1 MKRILLSLLAVA
13 TLVACSKSD
22 DNGDDSA
29 SQFVKKITNKDKDGK
44 FEEVI
49 AITYEGGRP
58 ISHSYTKYDNGVQT
72 GTTHVYTLH
81 YEGRFIKQ
89 AKRENAGRNSF
100 VQNFT
105 YENGKLVTKTE
116 KYERNNYTTTYQY
129 SYAGD
134 QLTNVL
140 QSHPTT
146 IYMNGGGTQSGTY
159 YEESQFT
166 YRGNTI
172 IEVTTRYQKDLN
184 GAVVTNTSYSYSTNT
199 ITYTISDGN
208 VVKVV
213 EDDSY
218 SISIREYTYDT
229 KPNPLYYKNDFVD
242 PDPTSFLDADN
253 GKNNVLTY
261 KDTDEHN
268 GRKEETL
275 STFEYTYNA
284 DGYPTVVKKYKEKG
298 NGARE
303 FQGTKEYEY

>member
-58 ISHSYTKYDNGVQT
+58 ISHSYN
-72 GTTHVYTLH
+72 
-81 YEGRFIKQ
+81 
-89 AKRENAGRNSF
+89 F

-116 KYERNNYTTTYQY
+116 KYEGDHRNYTYQY
-129 SYAGD
+129 SYIGN
-134 QLTNVL
+134 QLKSVL
-140 QSHPTT
+140 RSEPTT
-146 IYMNGGGTQSGTY
+146 IYINGGTQSGTY
-159 YEESQFT
+159 YEERQFT

-172 IEVTTRYQKDLN
+172 IEVTTQYEKDLN
-184 GAVVTNTSYSYSTNT
+184 GAGTVVTDTSYGTNT
-199 ITYTISDGN
+199 TTYTISDGN

-213 EDDSY
+213 DEDSY
-218 SISIREYTYDT
+218 SISTREYTYDT
-229 KPNPLYYKNDFVD
+229 KRNPFHYMTNFVE
-242 PDPTSFLDADN
+242 PDPTSFLNPNN
-253 GKNNVLTY
+253 GKINILTY
-261 KDTDEHN
+261 KNTREHN
-268 GRKEETL
+268 GTKYETL
-275 STFEYTYNA
+275 ISFEHTYNA
-284 DGYPTVVKKYKEKG
+284 DGYPTVVKQYKEKG

-303 FQGTKEYEY
+303 FQGTTEYEY